1 MTFWI
6 VVAALAA
13 LVAIYLGLSLRAR
26 RTAVDEEP
34 AAYDLRVYRDQLREV
49 EKDLARGVISE
60 EDAERLRTEVS
71 RRILAADAA
80 VQSGSAETNLDKG
93 APRILAGVIAMALIG
108 GSFGLYLWLGAPGY
122 GDLSLERRVA
132 LAEEARVSRPDQAAA
147 EASLPANTPPP
158 DASPDY
164 IALVEQLRDTVASRP
179 DDLQGQLLLARNEA
193 NLGNFSAAARAQ
205 EAVVRIKGPAAEA
218 NDYADLADMLVLAAG
233 GYVSPEAEAAVQQA
247 LALDSGN
254 GTARYYLGLMQA
266 QTGRPD
272 RAFRVWDQML
282 RIGPPDAPWITPIL
296 AQIDQIALRA
306 GVNGYEPPTP
316 GGMRGPTADDI
327 EAAGDMSPADRGAMI
342 ESMVSGLSDRLATE
356 GGTPSEWAQLIGALG
371 VLERSGDARAIYE
384 NAIEVFAGNP
394 TAIDLIT
401 RAAQRAGVAE

>member
-13 LVAIYLGLSLRAR
+13 LAAIYLGLSLRAR
-26 RTAVDEEP
+26 RAALDEAP

-71 RRILAADAA
+71 RRILVADAA
-80 VQSGSAETNLDKG
+80 LQGGDAEADLDKG

-122 GDLSLERRVA
+122 GDLGLERRIA
-132 LAEEARVSRPDQAAA
+132 LAEDARMSRPNQAAA
-147 EASLPANTPPP
+147 EASLPAYAPPP

-164 IALVEQLRDTVASRP
+164 IALVEQLRNTVAERSG
-179 DDLQGQLLLARNEA
+179 DLQGQLLLARNEA
-193 NLGNFSAAARAQ
+193 NLGNFRAAARAQ
-205 EAVVRIKGPAAEA
+205 EEVVRIKGPQADA

-247 LALDSGN
+247 LAIDPSN

-272 RAFRVWDQML
+272 RAFRLWDQML
-282 RIGPPDAPWITPIL
+282 RIGPPDAPWIAPIL
-296 AQIDQIALRA
+296 AQIDDIAWRA
-306 GVNGYEPPTP
+306 GVNGYEAPTP
-316 GGMRGPTADDI
+316 GGMRGPTAADI
-327 EAAGDMSPADRGAMI
+327 EAAGDMSPADRVAMI

-371 VLERSGDARAIYE
+371 VLERSADARAIYE
-384 NAIEVFAGNP
+384 NGIEVFADNP
-394 TAIDLIT
+394 SAIDLIT